1 MAAARLAA
9 LLTALALLTG
19 VCRSA
24 EPPLSPRLLT
34 PDDYYRVRTVSDPH
48 LSPDGQ
54 WIAYVVA
61 SNDRSADE
69 ARSAIWMA
77 SWDGRQQLP
86 LTQPAKG
93 THAPR
98 FSPDGRY
105 LSYLATAPG
114 SQSAQLMLL
123 DRRGGEPRALTN
135 LVGDLG
141 EYAWSPDARRIV
153 LVMDGSSQE
162 ATKPPRS
169 DATDPSPQPFVISA
183 LHFKQDE
190 DGYLANGHDR
200 HLFLLDVQSGALT
213 ALTQDPAYEDDLPA
227 WSPDGRRIAFVRTR
241 ERAQDPDGRV
251 QLTLIDAQPGASAQ
265 LLARPYAP
273 NTQRLAFS
281 PDGGHL
287 AYLAGEEPRY
297 NQYIQDHLLVVPLAG
312 GEPRDLSATLDRAVI
327 SYDYAPDGRS
337 ITALIEDDGVSY
349 PARIDLA
356 SGAIK
361 ALSHGPYVVAA
372 LTQAGG
378 HSALL
383 YAEEFRAMD
392 VAALEEGGPR
402 PLDAQNAQLFA
413 QIQFATVQEIAY
425 RSRDGAEVHG
435 RIIRPPGFVPGRK
448 YPAVVWIHGGPNSQD
463 MHAMDFDD
471 DSFKWQLLAARGFI
485 VLAVNYRG
493 SSGRGSA
500 YTKAIFAD
508 WGHKDLE
515 DVLAGV
521 DKLVAL
527 REVDPARLGIGGW
540 SYGAILTDFAIAK
553 DGRFK
558 AAFSGAGTANPLAL
572 YGSDEYIMQYNNE
585 LGPPWRDTARWLRL
599 SYPLLHADRIHTPTL
614 FMGGTLD
621 FDVPINGGE
630 QMYEALRTLG
640 VPTQLVIYPG
650 QYHTLTR
657 PSFRK
662 DRMERVTDWF
672 TRYLDPAP

>member
-1 MAAARLAA
+1 
-9 LLTALALLTG
+9 
-19 VCRSA
+19 
-24 EPPLSPRLLT
+24 
-34 PDDYYRVRTVSDPH
+34 
-48 LSPDGQ
+48 
-54 WIAYVVA
+54 
-61 SNDRSADE
+61 
-69 ARSAIWMA
+69 
-77 SWDGRQQLP
+77 
-86 LTQPAKG
+86 
-93 THAPR
+93 
-98 FSPDGRY
+98 
-105 LSYLATAPG
+105 
-114 SQSAQLMLL
+114 
-123 DRRGGEPRALTN
+123 
-135 LVGDLG
+135 
-141 EYAWSPDARRIV
+141 
-153 LVMDGSSQE
+153 
-162 ATKPPRS
+162 
-169 DATDPSPQPFVISA
+169 VISA

-190 DGYLANGHDR
+190 DGYLASGHDR
-200 HLFLLDVQSGALT
+200 HLYLLDVESGTLT

-227 WSPDGRRIAFVRTR
+227 WSPDGRRIAFVRTS
-241 ERAQDPDGRV
+241 ERGQDPDGRV
-251 QLTLIDAQPGASAQ
+251 QLTLLDAQPGASAQ

-281 PDGGHL
+281 PDGGYL

-297 NQYIQDHLLVVPLAG
+297 NQYIQDHLLVVPTAG
-312 GEPRDLSATLDRAVI
+312 GKPRDLSATLDRAVT
-327 SYDYAPDGRS
+327 SYAYAPDGRS

-349 PARIDLA
+349 PAHIDLA
-356 SGAIK
+356 SGAITS
-361 ALSHGPYVVAA
+361 LSHGPYVVAA
-372 LTQAGG
+372 LTQAGD

-392 VAALEEGGPR
+392 VAALEEDGPR

-413 QIQFATVQEIAY
+413 QIQFATVQQIAF

-448 YPAVVWIHGGPNSQD
+448 YPAIVWIHGGPNSQD
-463 MHAMDFDD
+463 MHALDFDD
-471 DSFKWQLLAARGFI
+471 NSFKWQLLAARGFI

-558 AAFSGAGTANPLAL
+558 AAFSGAGTANPLAQ

-585 LGPPWRDTARWLRL
+585 LGPPWRDTALWLRL
-599 SYPLLHADRIHTPTL
+599 SYPLLHADKIHTPTL

-621 FDVPINGGE
+621 FDVPISGGE